1 MCSIVPN
8 MPKHL
13 EHSPIGGDC
22 LPGKTVNE
30 RSPHGTGTRRLLG
43 SDEAEM
49 PGKMFDTDPWASRL
63 GNKTGAQVTSLN
75 VQTKDSWMALPDRL
89 FKLFGKFRAL
99 SFKIRQY
106 FRSRARQTNQSSAKF
121 VFRTQVPCS
130 ALQADVF
137 KDIL

>member
-1 MCSIVPN
+1 
-8 MPKHL
+8 
-13 EHSPIGGDC
+13 
-22 LPGKTVNE
+22 
-30 RSPHGTGTRRLLG
+30 
-43 SDEAEM
+43 M

-63 GNKTGAQVTSLN
+63 GNKTKAQVASLN

-89 FKLFGKFRAL
+89 FKLFGKFGAL